1 MVEIALSE
9 PTPSGRSCL
18 AWSGACF
25 HSAVNTFLTRLSH
38 NHRNARRCH
47 SMSLRNP
54 LLSFVLLV
62 CSATAFA
69 APPPASA
76 PSPASSDALPEAVSA
91 TAAASSTATA
101 ANTDA
106 PDLADIRAFTR
117 VYAIVK
123 QAYVDKV
130 SDKTLMQSAIRGML
144 AGLDPH
150 SEFLDTSD
158 LKDLT
163 EDTTGA
169 YSGLGIEV
177 AQLNDQLRIVAP
189 IDGTPAARAGIK
201 SGDVIVSINGKT
213 VQPDALDAAVKQLRG
228 PPGSKITL
236 GILHVD
242 AKAPV
247 TIPLTR
253 ERIHVGS
260 VKVQMLDPG
269 YAYIRV
275 SQFQEDTATD
285 LDHDLDA
292 LQKKS
297 GPLRGAVLDLRSN
310 PGGLLTAAVG
320 VSDAFLDSGTIV
332 STKGRLK
339 ESDLDFSATPGD
351 LLDGAPMVVLVDNG
365 TASAAE
371 IVAGALK
378 DNHRALLLGQRT
390 FGKGSVQTIL
400 PLSDDE
406 AIKLTTA
413 RYYTPDGSSIQAAG
427 ITPDITLGNLT
438 VSAQT
443 GTPIDD
449 EHESDL
455 PNHLVGNTPV
465 SETAAAQAGK
475 LAVEDYP
482 LSEALHVLKGL
493 ALARPVALPRTAAR
507 PATSKR

>member
-1 MVEIALSE
+1 
-9 PTPSGRSCL
+9 
-18 AWSGACF
+18 
-25 HSAVNTFLTRLSH
+25 
-38 NHRNARRCH
+38 
-47 SMSLRNP
+47 MSLRKL
-54 LLSFVLLV
+54 LLSLVLLA
-62 CSATAFA
+62 CSSVALA
-69 APPPASA
+69 APPATVPA
-76 PSPASSDALPEAVSA
+76 PASSKAPPETVS
-91 TAAASSTATA
+91 TPAAASSVADTA
-101 ANTDA
+101 DA
-106 PDLADIRAFTR
+106 DTPDLADIRAFTR
-117 VYAIVK
+117 VYAMVK

-130 SDKTLMQSAIRGML
+130 SDKKLMQSAIRGML

-150 SEFLDTSD
+150 SDFLDTSD

-236 GILHVD
+236 GILHAD

-260 VKVQMLDPG
+260 VKVSMLDPG
-269 YAYIRV
+269 YAYIRI
-275 SQFQEDTATD
+275 SQFQEDTASD
-285 LDHDLDA
+285 LDHDLDQ

-339 ESDLDFSATPGD
+339 EADLNFSATPGD
-351 LLDGAPMVVLVDNG
+351 LLNGAPMVVLVDNG

-378 DNHRALLLGQRT
+378 DNHRALLMGQRT

-413 RYYTPDGSSIQAAG
+413 RYYTPDGASIQAAG

-438 VSAQT
+438 VSTQAT
-443 GTPIDD
+443 TPGDD

-455 PNHLVGNTPV
+455 PNHLAGNTPV
-465 SETAAAQAGK
+465 TNDAVAAQAGK
-475 LAVEDYP
+475 LAVNDYA

-493 ALARPVALPRTAAR
+493 ALARPVAA
-507 PATSKR
+507 PATSKH

>member
-1 MVEIALSE
+1 MSFRRLISAL
-9 PTPSGRSCL
+9 
-18 AWSGACF
+18 
-25 HSAVNTFLTRLSH
+25 
-38 NHRNARRCH
+38 
-47 SMSLRNP
+47 
-54 LLSFVLLV
+54 LLV
-62 CSATAFA
+62 CSGFAFA
-69 APPPASA
+69 APPAAAPAKNPPAQTA
-76 PSPASSDALPEAVSA
+76 PAQASPPDVAAPASS
-91 TAAASSTATA
+91 ASS
-101 ANTDA
+101 DV
-106 PDLADIRAFTR
+106 PDLNDIRAFTR
-117 VYAIVK
+117 VYATVK

-130 SDKTLMQSAIRGML
+130 DDKTLMRAAIKGML

-150 SEFLDTSD
+150 SDYLDKSE

-177 AQLNDQLRIVAP
+177 ARLNDQLRVISP

-201 SGDVIVSINGKT
+201 PGDVIVSINGKT

-228 PPGSKITL
+228 APGSKITL
-236 GILHVD
+236 GILHAD

-253 ERIHVGS
+253 ERIRIAS
-260 VKVQMLDPG
+260 VKTRLLEPG
-269 YAYIRV
+269 YAYIRI
-275 SQFQEDTATD
+275 SQFQEDTAGD
-285 LDHDLDA
+285 LDKQIDA

-332 STKGRLK
+332 TTKGRLK
-339 ESDLDFSATPGD
+339 QADLDFSATPGD
-351 LLDGAPMVVLVDNG
+351 VLNGAPMVVLVDNG

-378 DNHRALLLGQRT
+378 DNHRALLMGQRT

-400 PLSDDE
+400 PLPDDT
-406 AIKLTTA
+406 ALKLTTA
-413 RYYTPDGSSIQAAG
+413 RYYTPDGTSIQASG
-427 ITPDITLGNLT
+427 ITPDIALGNLSVT
-438 VSAQT
+438 AQAT
-443 GTPIDD
+443 AMGDD

-455 PNHLVGNTPV
+455 PNHLTGT
-465 SETAAAQAGK
+465 SAADDDAATDSAGK
-475 LAVEDYP
+475 LALEDYA

-493 ALARPVALPRTAAR
+493 ALARPVRSA
-507 PATSKR
+507 PATVKR